1 MWIIIVQHVL
11 KYENVEWL
19 LFLTHDNKK
28 MARRNL
34 TATQCST
41 IRRAAAKG
49 GYFTNPITGK
59 RVYATST
66 TGKSLVKT
74 CSVLIRK
81 PSSRKPKKMTFRK
94 NQPRI
99 KKFKGDRPSPGESA
113 TLFPAGTQK
122 RGNDGNMWVVRVSK
136 SGIHRWVRV

>member
-1 MWIIIVQHVL
+1 MWNIIVQYMMQNGNL
-11 KYENVEWL
+11 KGL
-19 LFLTHDNKK
+19 LFLTYVITK

-81 PSSRKPKKMTFRK
+81 PSSRKPKRMAFRK